1 MKRTSA
7 FAIILAVSAGTLGI
21 ASMAHAQQAGSGEDE
36 AAIRKVIV
44 EMTDGFNSHDGKTA
58 ARMYVTD
65 ARLVTVRGDVMNGQA
80 AIEKG
85 LSGIFATRA
94 RNATQ
99 RTLDVTVRFIRPDV
113 ALANVTNELSGL
125 VAPDGRT
132 LPAHQELSLRVF
144 VKDAGIWQVAAFHNT
159 MVAPFAPAAQTTSTG
174 GK

>member
-7 FAIILAVSAGTLGI
+7 FIIILAVSAGTLGMASI
-21 ASMAHAQQAGSGEDE
+21 AGAQQTGSGEDE

-44 EMTDGFNSHDGKTA
+44 EMTDAFNSHD
-58 ARMYVTD
+58 
-65 ARLVTVRGDVMNGQA
+65 
-80 AIEKG
+80 EKG

-94 RNATQ
+94 KNATQ
-99 RTLDVTVRFIRPDV
+99 RTLDVAVRFIRPDV

-125 VAPDGRT
+125 VAPDGRS

-159 MVAPFAPAAQTTSTG
+159 MVAPFAPAAQSMPTG
-174 GK
+174 NR